1 MAKKRRPKRKP
12 STVRVEFLK
21 NVSRHVHRI
30 PGDISSGVIRYWH
43 EEGSIID
50 LDRTTA
56 RAMVNAGRVRIV
68 EADEECQS

>member
-21 NVSRHVHRI
+21 QVSRHVQRI
-30 PGDISSGVIRYWH
+30 PGDTSSGVIQFWH

-56 RAMVNAGRVRIV
+56 RGMVKAGRVRIV
-68 EADEECQS
+68 EDDDECQS

>member
-21 NVSRHVHRI
+21 HVSRHVQRI
-30 PGDISSGVIRYWH
+30 PGDTSSGVIQYWH

-56 RAMVNAGRVRIV
+56 RGMVAAGRVRIV
-68 EADEECQS
+68 EDEECQS

>member
-12 STVRVEFLK
+12 TTVRVEFLK
-21 NVSRHVHRI
+21 HVSRHVQRI
-30 PGDISSGVIRYWH
+30 PGDTSSGVIQYWH

-50 LDRTTA
+50 IDRTTA
-56 RAMVNAGRVRIV
+56 RGMVAAGRVRIV